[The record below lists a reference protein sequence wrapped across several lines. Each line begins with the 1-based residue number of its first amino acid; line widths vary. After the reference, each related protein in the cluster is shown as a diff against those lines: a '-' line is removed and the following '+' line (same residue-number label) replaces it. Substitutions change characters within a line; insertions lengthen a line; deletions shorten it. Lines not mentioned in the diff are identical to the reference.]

1 MRYFL
6 LGVAGLMMATTA
18 MASGLDPRSLS
29 PIRPLLIDSPLSRSA
44 VTVASGADCA
54 GGIAYDDGTDP
65 IGFSYIGSKPA
76 PDTYTAAMRF
86 QLPGAANKINA
97 VCVRMAQFL
106 IFSGDSQIPL
116 DIDVWAADGPNGA
129 PGALLGS
136 LHNVLAV
143 PVPHAFCDDNTP
155 FYRFEIP
162 GGITVPTD
170 TVYIGAT
177 WGVGGVY
184 DNGLGTTELC
194 GYLDGT
200 GSQPA
205 YVGGSRPPSKKLG
218 EVGSYPT
225 YKSLSIR
232 AEAEVVDITPPPPP
246 TTGAITTTAY
256 PGYTFWVRI
265 GDTRIGTQTSVCV
278 PETVCVAGAISTRA
292 EVFLRIVGPKSNGYL
307 WPNVVKFNTAKTEVW
322 IKQTSTG
329 RIRYYNLPALATD
342 SSTLPGLVDKTG
354 FLP

>member
-1 MRYFL
+1 MRQVL
-6 LGVAGLMMATTA
+6 IMAASLVVATTTLV
-18 MASGLDPRSLS
+18 SGSGIKTFEPV
-29 PIRPLLIDSPLSRSA
+29 RPLLIDTSLSRPA
-44 VTVASGADCA
+44 FTVASGADCT

-65 IGFSYIGSKPA
+65 IGFSYLGSKPA

-116 DIDVWAADGPNGA
+116 DIDVWAADGANGG
-129 PGALLGS
+129 PGTLLGS

-143 PVPHAFCDDNTP
+143 PVPHAFCDNNTP

-177 WGVGGVY
+177 WGVGGVF
-184 DNGLGTTELC
+184 DNSLGTTELC
-194 GYLDGT
+194 GYLDGV
-200 GSQPA
+200 GGQPG

-232 AEAEVVDITPPPPP
+232 AEAEAVDVTPPSPP
-246 TTGAITTTAY
+246 TTGAITTAAY

-278 PETVCVAGAISTRA
+278 PETVCIAGAIPTRA
-292 EVFLRIVGPKSNGYL
+292 EVFLRIVGPKANGYL
-307 WPNVVKFNTAKTEVW
+307 WPNVVKFNTVKTEVW

-329 RIRYYNLPALATD
+329 RVRYYNLAALATD
-342 SSTLPGLVDKTG
+342 ASTLPGLVDKMG